1 VPLPKYIVNLNVV
14 VMRCVGI
21 IVGYVKS
28 LGGAM
33 KTLSAQSEPVEK
45 ERIRLQINQQ
55 VEEFLRRGGAI
66 DVITDNARSAIAMV
80 GSVGE
85 YEEELKPSS
94 D

>member
-1 VPLPKYIVNLNVV
+1 MVVLRYI
-14 VMRCVGI
+14 GI

-33 KTLSAQSEPVEK
+33 KTLSGPSEPVEK
-45 ERIRLQINQQ
+45 ERIRLQINEQ

-66 DVITDNARSAIAMV
+66 DVVTDNARSAMAMV

-85 YEEELKPSS
+85 YEEELTSFS